1 MSKTVLGTTTFPCSI
16 KLDGGGGREGVSR
29 IPRTNFR
36 GGGTGRHPGREGGRE
51 REGFKL
57 KRSGNGGG
65 AVIDKK
71 RSIDYWAGL
80 KRGRALLYP
89 RGEREK

>member
-1 MSKTVLGTTTFPCSI
+1 MFYRVGRSGRRGSVGSHGLI
-16 KLDGGGGREGVSR
+16 LEEEEQVDILGGREE
-29 IPRTNFR
+29 
-36 GGGTGRHPGREGGRE
+36 REEREE

-71 RSIDYWAGL
+71 KRGRSIDYWAGL